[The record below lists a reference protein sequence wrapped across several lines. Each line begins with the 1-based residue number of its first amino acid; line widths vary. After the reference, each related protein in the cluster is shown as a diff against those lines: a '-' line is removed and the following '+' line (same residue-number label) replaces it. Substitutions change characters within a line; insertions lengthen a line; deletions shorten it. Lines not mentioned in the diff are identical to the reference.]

1 MTKINTTAYRVG
13 AAGLALAIA
22 SLAAP
27 AFAQD
32 AAAPADAAP
41 ADAGQTIVVTGSRIA
56 SPNLT
61 STAPITSLT
70 SEDIKL
76 QGTTKTEDLLNSLPQ
91 VFAAQSS
98 TLANG
103 ATGTATVDLRGLG
116 ASRTLVLVNGR
127 RLMPGDV
134 TSSAAD
140 LNFVPASLVKRV
152 DVLTGGASATY
163 GADAVAGVVNFV
175 LDTEF
180 TGLRVDA
187 NYGFYQH
194 NNRNSV
200 TPSLLDKRTNQG
212 LSGYGYPRGSVAD
225 GGNFDTTIS
234 FGTKFADGQGHAM
247 AYFGYRKVNP
257 ILQSK
262 RDYSSC
268 TVQNANKTTL
278 QCGGSATS
286 ATGNILFTP
295 AGSSSSTFGA
305 LGPGTLTPNSS
316 TRYNFAPLNY
326 FQRPDERYTAGAFVD
341 YEVNSAI
348 HPYMEFMFMDD
359 RTVAQ
364 IAPSGDFGNTLTIN
378 CDNPMMS
385 ASQKA
390 QICNPSNLIVGYVG
404 NYPLTPAAYTN
415 VYGTPAPAA
424 INKIDPTTGAPYNLA
439 YMQLLRR
446 NVEGGPRQSDLEH
459 QAFRTL
465 IGSRGELGKG
475 WSYDAYYQYGR
486 VNYSQIY
493 TNEFSAARLT
503 NALDAVTNPATGQTV
518 CRSVLTGGDPN
529 CVPYN
534 VFSGQISP
542 AALNYLN
549 ASGFQRGH
557 TTEQVLSGQLTGDLG
572 QMGIKSPLASDGIS
586 IALGVEHRRESLD
599 LKTDNEFQTGDL
611 TGQGAPTLSVSGSYK
626 VTEFISEAEV
636 PLVQDGFIYNLSL
649 NLGYRYSH
657 YSVSNGQV
665 FNTNTWKI
673 GADFAPVRDLRIR
686 GSVNRAVRAPNIQE
700 LFSPNYVG
708 LDGSTDPCADKVLT
722 AADQGCLLQGLKV
735 GQKVVS
741 NPAGQYN
748 GYLGGNGQLR
758 PEVATTKTVGVILQ
772 PSFVPGFSFSVD
784 YFDIKLKKAIQG
796 YGADA
801 ILAACTTDLNLTACG
816 LIHRNAAGSLWLT
829 SDGYV
834 TDTPVNVGGV
844 TTKGFEFN
852 GNYAHALGGLGRGTI
867 SFVATY
873 LDKYVVDN
881 GLTALYDCAGYY
893 GVTCGSPRPVWRHK
907 LRVGLDTKA
916 GFNVSVQW
924 RYFDSVDVEYKNPS
938 STLAGNYRDFNSH
951 IPTQSYFDLA
961 VSTRIQGKATLRF
974 GVNNIFDRDPPLVT
988 SGPTG
993 NACASVY
1000 CNGNTYPGTYDSL
1013 GRYLY
1018 SSITLDF

>member
-1 MTKINTTAYRVG
+1 
-13 AAGLALAIA
+13 
-22 SLAAP
+22 
-27 AFAQD
+27 
-32 AAAPADAAP
+32 
-41 ADAGQTIVVTGSRIA
+41 
-56 SPNLT
+56 
-61 STAPITSLT
+61 
-70 SEDIKL
+70 
-76 QGTTKTEDLLNSLPQ
+76 
-91 VFAAQSS
+91 
-98 TLANG
+98 
-103 ATGTATVDLRGLG
+103 
-116 ASRTLVLVNGR
+116 
-127 RLMPGDV
+127 
-134 TSSAAD
+134 
-140 LNFVPASLVKRV
+140 
-152 DVLTGGASATY
+152 
-163 GADAVAGVVNFV
+163 
-175 LDTEF
+175 
-180 TGLRVDA
+180 
-187 NYGFYQH
+187 
-194 NNRNSV
+194 
-200 TPSLLDKRTNQG
+200 
-212 LSGYGYPRGSVAD
+212 
-225 GGNFDTTIS
+225 
-234 FGTKFADGQGHAM
+234 
-247 AYFGYRKVNP
+247 
-257 ILQSK
+257 
-262 RDYSSC
+262 
-268 TVQNANKTTL
+268 
-278 QCGGSATS
+278 
-286 ATGNILFTP
+286 
-295 AGSSSSTFGA
+295 
-305 LGPGTLTPNSS
+305 
-316 TRYNFAPLNY
+316 
-326 FQRPDERYTAGAFVD
+326 
-341 YEVNSAI
+341 
-348 HPYMEFMFMDD
+348 
-359 RTVAQ
+359 
-364 IAPSGDFGNTLTIN
+364 
-378 CDNPMMS
+378 
-385 ASQKA
+385 
-390 QICNPSNLIVGYVG
+390 
-404 NYPLTPAAYTN
+404 
-415 VYGTPAPAA
+415 
-424 INKIDPTTGAPYNLA
+424 
-439 YMQLLRR
+439 
-446 NVEGGPRQSDLEH
+446 
-459 QAFRTL
+459 
-465 IGSRGELGKG
+465 
-475 WSYDAYYQYGR
+475 
-486 VNYSQIY
+486 
-493 TNEFSAARLT
+493 
-503 NALDAVTNPATGQTV
+503 V